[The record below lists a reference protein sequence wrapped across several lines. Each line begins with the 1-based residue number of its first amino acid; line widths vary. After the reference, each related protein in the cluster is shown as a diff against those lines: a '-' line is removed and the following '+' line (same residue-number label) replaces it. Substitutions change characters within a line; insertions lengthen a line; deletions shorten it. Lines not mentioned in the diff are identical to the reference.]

1 LYIGRETVIHFCQYR
16 SQLGKGILVTPTI
29 KEIFSGKRELLNALP
44 QCLVDHYGDLLMNEA
59 KAPQYIDF
67 LMSICTCG
75 PESKPEP
82 LSNVQDMVTNVLLD
96 GYFHQTSSA
105 SGSRDSTLVTN
116 FRIEKN
122 GTGIAMW
129 FRHPGGE
136 KWRNAA
142 DWHLNSFKNL
152 KTGTIHNEDYASW
165 IMNATLLDLNEE
177 QKIFRYMVR
186 CTSLFGRLALGRNQ
200 NALKLLICNPDLCL
214 DYESILNVM
223 SEESLPYIIRA
234 SYTTLMARLF
244 LDRDPQTQTPSIMRT
259 RVWSKVEPEKSDL
272 VTNQAKA
279 VRNPIPT
286 CTNGFV
292 DLHAFL
298 LSNISKVAG
307 CKDRRGKSNL
317 NGKPCWAQLQL
328 VQAQLELADM
338 MLNFGFFKGP
348 TAQRALPAKATA
360 TASLGFSRDLTMMQG
375 ENTMRPRT
383 VSYDNIRTLFEG
395 LWSVLDSRDS
405 SESHGS
411 PENEAESVRRIQ
423 RNVSGSFSLAL
434 DRCVEN
440 VADRMCSLECCR

>member
-1 LYIGRETVIHFCQYR
+1 
-16 SQLGKGILVTPTI
+16 
-29 KEIFSGKRELLNALP
+29 
-44 QCLVDHYGDLLMNEA
+44 
-59 KAPQYIDF
+59 
-67 LMSICTCG
+67 
-75 PESKPEP
+75 
-82 LSNVQDMVTNVLLD
+82 
-96 GYFHQTSSA
+96 
-105 SGSRDSTLVTN
+105 
-116 FRIEKN
+116 
-122 GTGIAMW
+122 
-129 FRHPGGE
+129 
-136 KWRNAA
+136 
-142 DWHLNSFKNL
+142 
-152 KTGTIHNEDYASW
+152 
-165 IMNATLLDLNEE
+165 MNATLLDLNEE

-214 DYESILNVM
+214 DYESIFNVM

-259 RVWSKVEPEKSDL
+259 RVWSRVAPETSDL
-272 VTNQAKA
+272 VTSQAKA

-286 CTNGFV
+286 CRNGFV
-292 DLHAFL
+292 DLQAFL
-298 LSNISKVAG
+298 LSNIPKVAG
-307 CKDRRGKSNL
+307 CKDWRGKSNL

-348 TAQRALPAKATA
+348 IAQRALPAKATA
-360 TASLGFSRDLTMMQG
+360 TASLGFSRDLTTMQG
-375 ENTMRPRT
+375 ENTMRPRK

-411 PENEAESVRRIQ
+411 LENEAESVRRIQ

-440 VADRMCSLECCR
+440 VANRMRSLIMLQIEFVLVEFVLLECILLLTGDRQVGGTTEK